1 LTFFFFWNDG
11 GALPNQLKGSKEKV
25 YTTVANLINIQA
37 RGVDKHPGPDAEKRK
52 KNGNVQ

>member
-1 LTFFFFWNDG
+1 LQNKA

-25 YTTVANLINIQA
+25 YTTVENLINIQA
-37 RGVDKHPGPDAEKRK
+37 RGADKHPGPDAEKRK